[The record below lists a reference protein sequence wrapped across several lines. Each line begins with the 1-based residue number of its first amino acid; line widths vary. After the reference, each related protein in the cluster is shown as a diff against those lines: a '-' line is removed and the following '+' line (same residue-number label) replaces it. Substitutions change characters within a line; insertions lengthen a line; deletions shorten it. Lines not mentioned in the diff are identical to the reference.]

1 MARRNKNKLFT
12 EIEVVDAGAK
22 GKAIGK
28 SPDGRV
34 IFIDN
39 AVPGDVADI
48 QTTRKRKSY
57 YQGTAVEFHKLSDK
71 RTEPVCQHFGTCGGC
86 KWQELNYHDQL
97 IFDEHGIDLLR
108 HVILEQQYCNPFQ

>member
-22 GKAIGK
+22 GKAVAK

-39 AVPGDVADI
+39 AVPGDVVD
-48 QTTRKRKSY
+48 
-57 YQGTAVEFHKLSDK
+57 V
-71 RTEPVCQHFGTCGGC
+71 
-86 KWQELNYHDQL
+86 
-97 IFDEHGIDLLR
+97 
-108 HVILEQQYCNPFQ
+108 